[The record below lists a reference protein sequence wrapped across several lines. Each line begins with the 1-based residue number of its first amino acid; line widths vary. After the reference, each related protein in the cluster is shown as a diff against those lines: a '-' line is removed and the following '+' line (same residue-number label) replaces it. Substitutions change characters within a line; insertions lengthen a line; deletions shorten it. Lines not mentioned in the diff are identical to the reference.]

1 MLAVITDLIG
11 INRHLFIKNA
21 EGLSGCESKERVKRG
36 LGVFSFRQFDKFM
49 SFPYCYINY
58 ITSEGFNAV
67 VKQ

>member
-1 MLAVITDLIG
+1 MVAAITDLIG
-11 INRHLFIKNA
+11 INRQ
-21 EGLSGCESKERVKRG
+21 ERVKRG